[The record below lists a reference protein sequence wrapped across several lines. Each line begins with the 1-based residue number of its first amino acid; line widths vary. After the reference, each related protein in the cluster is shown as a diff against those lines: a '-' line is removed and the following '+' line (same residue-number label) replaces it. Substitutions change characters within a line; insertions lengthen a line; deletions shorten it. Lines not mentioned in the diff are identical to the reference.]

1 MTDIVDKTWDELG
14 YKIKASGYRVWVRCD
29 QHMRKTEGGIWLSP
43 KAQGFH
49 GTMPHMVTM
58 HATVLSAGDIGV
70 AKQFKP
76 GDRIMFKRLHLG
88 WWAKLGNPRYDAEFG
103 EAVVGFID
111 ANEILGRP
119 VGEEAA

>member
-14 YKIKASGYRVWVRCD
+14 YKIKAAGYKVWVRCD
-29 QHMRKTEGGIWLSP
+29 EHARQSKGGIWLSP

-49 GTMPHMVTM
+49 GVLPHMQTIYG
-58 HATVLSAGDIGV
+58 TVLSAGELGV

-76 GDRIMFKRLHLG
+76 GDRVMFKRLHLG
-88 WWAKLGNPRYDAEFG
+88 WWSKLGKPRNDDPFG

-119 VGEEAA
+119 VEDAA